1 MTILAAYRGLTV
13 ALGPLIVGLL
23 AVRRWRGKEDPVRF
37 AERLGHPSLPR
48 PKTPLAWLHAAS
60 VGEAASLL
68 ALIDRLERERPGIAI
83 LVTTGTVTSARLL
96 GSRLQ
101 SGRTVHQY
109 VPVDRPAYVKK
120 FLEHW
125 RPDLAIWVYSE
136 LWPNLIAATQARGVP
151 TILLNARISHR
162 SYRRWRR
169 FPSLLQ
175 PLLERFAVCL
185 AQDTTQAARLN
196 DLGATAETVGDL
208 RSAAAPLPA
217 DPAELARLRAAIG
230 DRKLWLAAST
240 HAGEEEIAAKIHRRL
255 KERHPGLLT
264 IIAPR
269 HPARGEAIAAALAA
283 EGLIVARRSRSEAI
297 SAATDVYLADTLGEM
312 GLFYRIAEIVF
323 VGGSLT
329 PVGGHNPVEPA
340 LLGCAILHGP
350 DMTNCAAVAQ
360 ALRDAGGALPVT
372 GAAELSTEID
382 RLLGDAGERQ
392 CRAAAAAAVAGRDNG
407 VLDRV
412 LERIGPWLDRL
423 APRRDPAGPSDQA
436 GKSGTDRACA

>member
-1 MTILAAYRGLTV
+1 MTLLSVYRTLTV
-13 ALGPLIVGLL
+13 ALGPMIAGLL
-23 AVRRWRGKEDPVRF
+23 VVRRWRGKEDPLRF
-37 AERLGHPSLPR
+37 PERLGRASLPR

-68 ALIDRLERERPGIAI
+68 ALIERLERERPGLAL

-96 GSRLQ
+96 ESRLR
-101 SGRTVHQY
+101 SGRTQHQF
-109 VPVDRPAYVKK
+109 VPVDRPAYVKE

-125 RPDLAIWVYSE
+125 RPDLAIWVESE

-162 SYRRWRR
+162 SYARWRR

-185 AQDTTQAARLN
+185 AQDATQAARLN
-196 DLGATAETVGDL
+196 ALGAAAETVGDL
-208 RSAAAPLPA
+208 KSAAAPLPA
-217 DPAELARLRAAIG
+217 DPGELERLRGAVG
-230 DRKLWLAAST
+230 DRPLWLAAST
-240 HAGEEEIAAKIHRRL
+240 HAGEEEVAAEVHHRL
-255 KERHPGLLT
+255 KERHRGLLT

-269 HPARGEAIAAALAA
+269 HPARGEAIAAALASR
-283 EGLIVARRSRSEAI
+283 GLTVARRSRGEAI
-297 SAATDVYLADTLGEM
+297 TAETDIYLADTLGEM
-312 GLFYRIAEIVF
+312 GVFYRISEIVF

-350 DMTNCAAVAQ
+350 DMANCAAVAQ
-360 ALRDAGGALPVT
+360 ALRGAGAAVPVAGT
-372 GAAELSTEID
+372 AELSAEVD
-382 RLLGDAGERQ
+382 RLLGDPGERQ
-392 CRAAAAAAVAGRDNG
+392 RRVTAAAAVATRNNG

-412 LERIGPWLDRL
+412 LDRLGPWLDRL
-423 APRRDPAGPSDQA
+423 APRRVATGASD
-436 GKSGTDRACA
+436 KDRACA